1 MINKYHICTI
11 PERIKVLEK
20 VHFWAKGKIIVDRE
34 GAFRSRNKTNNNSK
48 VKPHIKASCRESGG
62 SRAQF
67 VGESKKK
74 NNVKF
79 EIRNASTYNIL
90 FIILS
95 IYLAYLLKLRI
106 VADVVL
112 QIACKVILK
121 VD

>member
-1 MINKYHICTI
+1 M
-11 PERIKVLEK
+11 
-20 VHFWAKGKIIVDRE
+20 VDGE

-48 VKPHIKASCRESGG
+48 VKPHIKASCRESCGN
-62 SRAQF
+62 RAQF
-67 VGESKKK
+67 VGESPK

-79 EIRNASTYNIL
+79 VLRNASMYNIL

-95 IYLAYLLKLRI
+95 IYLAYRLKLRI